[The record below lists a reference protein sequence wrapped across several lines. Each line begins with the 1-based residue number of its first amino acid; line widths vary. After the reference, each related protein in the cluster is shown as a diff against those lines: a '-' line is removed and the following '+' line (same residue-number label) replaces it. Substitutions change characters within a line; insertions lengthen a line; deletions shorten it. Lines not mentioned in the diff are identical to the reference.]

1 MEMLGDEDTVMRR
14 AYEHSFIHGIHVATP
29 CHESWERMTGDDK
42 SRFCDSCKLNVYNIS
57 SMSLEEAEQ
66 LIIAKEGKLCVRF
79 YRRSDGTILTKDCP
93 KGLKLVRDRL
103 LRTVAACATLL
114 TVGVSYLV
122 SLANR
127 ESERQETA
135 IRKMQVLVKEAQH
148 NVRPV
153 PAVAG
158 MMLMG
163 APPPPAELGKLV
175 AKGNK

>member
-1 MEMLGDEDTVMRR
+1 MRH

-42 SRFCDSCKLNVYNIS
+42 SRFCDSCKLNVYNITA
-57 SMSLEEAEQ
+57 MTIEEAEQ

-93 KGLKLVRDRL
+93 KGLKLVRDRV
-103 LRTVAACATLL
+103 LRSVAACATLL
-114 TVGVSYLV
+114 TVGISYLV
-122 SLANR
+122 SVANQ
-127 ESERQETA
+127 ENERQQTA
-135 IRKMQVLVKEAQH
+135 IRKMKALVKEAQQ
-148 NVRPV
+148 NARPAPA

-163 APPPPAELGKLV
+163 APLPPPKAELGNMV
-175 AKGNK
+175 VKGNK